1 VNTRNGTTR
10 GVSDAVQ
17 KLTGKAPQ
25 SVRDFLTASKAAL
38 LA

>member
-1 VNTRNGTTR
+1 
-10 GVSDAVQ
+10 VQ

-25 SVRDFLTASKAAL
+25 SVRDFLAASKAAL